1 MLKIGIIGGGACGLM
16 CANRLLQENVDLEID
31 IFEKDSKVGKKILVS
46 GNGRCNLTNLN
57 TAADAYNDQKFM
69 TAFLERC
76 SANDLINEF
85 EDLGVLTQADE
96 EGRVYP
102 ISESSNSV
110 LDMLLIRLLDSHKVS
125 IYTENPVKEI
135 IKDANEYI
143 VKTPLMTKSYDVL
156 VIASGSAIQ
165 EKKKV
170 NDLND
175 VLRKMGIEFTPYA
188 PSLTPIV
195 VKDNLKDLKG
205 LRVKANLSLN
215 LNHQYYDSY
224 GEVLFK
230 DNAISGIAAF
240 ELSSYV
246 ARTRVQGIKIT
257 NCDLELDLLPG
268 MYTPIDLLKSR
279 KNTLQGL
286 PAEYFLRGMFNK
298 MLNKRIYQQAKIEV
312 KDRFCDELSD
322 DEIEEIGSAIKGLHF
337 TVSALDNVEP
347 AQVLAGGVDL
357 KEIKENFESQKYPNL
372 YLGGEVLNIDGSCGG
387 FNLHFAFASGLL
399 IAEAILEKI

>member
-31 IFEKDSKVGKKILVS
+31 ILEKDSKVGKKILVS

-57 TAADAYNDQKFM
+57 VSADAYNDQKFM
-69 TAFLERC
+69 TSFLERC

-135 IKDANEYI
+135 IKEENEYI
-143 VKTPLMTKSYDVL
+143 VKTPLITKSYDVL

-165 EKKKV
+165 EKQKV
-170 NDLND
+170 NNLNN
-175 VLRKMGIEFTPYA
+175 VLEKMGIEFTSYA
-188 PSLTPIV
+188 PSLTPLV

-230 DNAISGIAAF
+230 DNAVSGIAAF
-240 ELSSYV
+240 ELSSYI
-246 ARTRVQGIKIT
+246 ARARVQGVKIN

-298 MLNKRIYQQAKIEV
+298 MLNKRIYQQAKVEV

-347 AQVLAGGVDL
+347 AQVLAGGVEL

-372 YLGGEVLNIDGSCGG
+372 YFGGEVLNIDGSCGG